1 LTTTILKFAEILM
14 SEMRAKHWEVIW
26 PPPKGTLQAIVFG
39 RLKLQMI
46 PLGVIKHGRGNGD
59 MMTVSWK

>member
-1 LTTTILKFAEILM
+1 M